1 MTVKI
6 GSNPREILFLLC
18 QGVMV
23 IIMQVVCIVL
33 VLLLVAKYN
42 VCFFPFSPTTIVYL
56 VNGYLI
62 AIHPLCCFCLSVTVY
77 TPALVTIGPFQ
88 YPLKKSL
95 LKVVSL
101 FPGQWRSY
109 RTSYKPHATSW
120 FSVK

>member
-6 GSNPREILFLLC
+6 GSNPREILFLLY

-33 VLLLVAKYN
+33 VLLLVAMY
-42 VCFFPFSPTTIVYL
+42 VSPFFPTTIVYL

-62 AIHPLCCFCLSVTVY
+62 AIHPLCCFCLSVTIY
-77 TPALVTIGPFQ
+77 TPAFVTISPFQ